1 MLFTTDTARGPERG
15 RSMKKVM
22 LVVAALSGSAGYAH
36 AGEAYRDASDYRALG
51 VMNDGSKIKLQ
62 MRDCDPFQ
70 LRMPGVPARRAAL
83 RTPSG
88 SEAPM
93 QTANS
98 LPQGFMDPVPARR
111 PGRTTLLTERSDR
124 YQQSQRSN

>member
-1 MLFTTDTARGPERG
+1 
-15 RSMKKVM
+15 MKKIM
-22 LVVAALSGSAGYAH
+22 LVVAPLSGSAGYAH
-36 AGEAYRDASDYRALG
+36 AGEAYSDSSDYRALG
-51 VMNDGSKIKLQ
+51 AMNDSSKMKLQ

-70 LRMPGVPARRAAL
+70 LRMPGVPARGASL

-98 LPQGFMDPVPARR
+98 LPQGFMDPVPARH